1 MPVDVSE
8 LDLPHLPVTDPSFR
22 ENPWPKIDA
31 ARDHHPWLARID
43 LGYFVH
49 GYQAVKDLAYQDD
62 KLSPDYS
69 KVIEMFGVQGTPW
82 AKFQSEQLLGHTSP
96 KHRRI
101 RMSVGDA
108 FTPRNVNKNIDVIRN
123 NAAQWVDAWAPRGRM
138 DFVEFASEYPISV
151 LCAVLGTGTEGI
163 PRLKHSL
170 ETQTRIGSWDP
181 KLVEDLLAGY
191 HIMADF
197 CDRIVA
203 EREAEGAGGDGLL
216 DMLIAAKAEGK
227 IDAEELR
234 YLLMILFPAGYDT
247 SKNILSMTM
256 FYMLDRPDAWKRCAV
271 DRDYC
276 LRVTDEILRFHSVA
290 TMKRLVTTALDYE
303 GVHFPVGTWLFFGNS
318 IVGRDPRA
326 FENASEFNP
335 DLARANRHLAFGRG
349 AHLCLGQ
356 HLARIQI
363 AEGLH
368 AAAGRIT
375 NPRLAGELDWR
386 PFLGVWG
393 LETLPIEFDPA

>member
-1 MPVDVSE
+1 VPVDVSE
-8 LDLPHLPVTDPSFR
+8 LDLPYLPVSDPGFRTDP
-22 ENPWPKIDA
+22 WPRFDE
-31 ARDHHPWLARID
+31 ARTKHPWLAKVD
-43 LGYFVH
+43 MGYFVH
-49 GYQAVKDLAYQDD
+49 GYQALKDIAQQDD

-69 KVIEMFGVQGTPW
+69 KVVELFGVQGTPW
-82 AKFQSEQLLGHTSP
+82 AKFQTEQLLGHTGE

-108 FTPRNVNKNIDVIRN
+108 FTPRNVNRNIDVIRN
-123 NAAQWVDAWAPRGRM
+123 NAAKWVDAWAPKGRM

-151 LCAVLGTGTEGI
+151 LCAVLGTGTEEI

-181 KLVEDLLAGY
+181 KLIDDLLAGY

-197 CDRIVA
+197 CDKLVA
-203 EREAEGAGGDGLL
+203 DREAEGSKGGDLL
-216 DMLIAAKAEGK
+216 DLLIESKTDGR

-234 YLLMILFPAGYDT
+234 FLLMILFPAGYDT

-256 FYMLDRPDAWKRCAV
+256 YYMLDRPDDWKRCAA
-271 DRDYC
+271 DRDFC
-276 LRVTDEILRFHSVA
+276 MKVTDEIFRFHSVA
-290 TMKRLVTTALDYE
+290 TMKRLVTTELEYE
-303 GVHFPVGTWLFFGNS
+303 GVIFPVGTYLFFGNS
-318 IVGRDPRA
+318 IVGRDPRG
-326 FENASEFNP
+326 FEDADKFNP
-335 DLARANRHLAFGRG
+335 DLDRPNRHAAFGRG

-356 HLARIQI
+356 HLARTQI

-368 AAAGRIT
+368 AAAKRIT